1 MKTKEEAFEE
11 HCKTYPEIDQK
22 NDQNAR
28 FDFSAGWDAATANH
42 DKEMV
47 EFENKFKKQAL
58 LFHHNRDYYS
68 KAHIIEALIDIITQ
82 FRQSK

>member
-11 HCKTYPEIDQK
+11 YTKYKSKPSYISKT
-22 NDQNAR
+22 
-28 FDFSAGWDAATANH
+28 DFSAGWDAATANH

-47 EFENKFKKQAL
+47 EFENKFKEQAL

>member
-11 HCKTYPEIDQK
+11 YSSNIAPHLRYD
-22 NDQNAR
+22 AR
-28 FDFSAGWDAATANH
+28 ENFSAGWDAATANH
-42 DKEMV
+42 DQEMV
-47 EFENKFKKQAL
+47 EFENKFKEQAL

>member
-1 MKTKEEAFEE
+1 MKTKEEALQEYMIGRSDVYSLRQCGF
-11 HCKTYPEIDQK
+11 
-22 NDQNAR
+22 R
-28 FDFSAGWDAATANH
+28 AGWDAATANH
-42 DKEMV
+42 DQEMV

>member
-11 HCKTYPEIDQK
+11 YTKYKSKPSYISKT
-22 NDQNAR
+22 
-28 FDFSAGWDAATANH
+28 DFSAGWDAATANH

>member
-11 HCKTYPEIDQK
+11 YTKYKSKPSYISKT
-22 NDQNAR
+22 
-28 FDFSAGWDAATANH
+28 DFSAGWDAATANH

-68 KAHIIEALIDIITQ
+68 KAHIIEALIEIITQ

>member
-1 MKTKEEAFEE
+1 MKTKEEALQEYMIGRSDVYSLRQCGF
-11 HCKTYPEIDQK
+11 
-22 NDQNAR
+22 R
-28 FDFSAGWDAATANH
+28 AGWDAATANH
-42 DKEMV
+42 DQEMV
-47 EFENKFKKQAL
+47 EFENKFKEQAL